1 MLYPVLNFLA
11 EQMNLYIDQVKSDA
25 DTIASP
31 VAVLDN
37 IARLSEDDLESK
49 NNILLSLVNIS
60 EETTMK
66 NDPGHVIMNNDL
78 VKYDNPPVNLNL
90 SLLVTSCMTNYDH
103 ALIYLS
109 HVITFFQGKHIFTRQ
124 NSVTQVDGLPEAFK
138 IVLDL
143 QTLTME
149 QVNYLWSTL
158 GGKQHPFACYKAR
171 ILQLE
176 RDSTVET
183 RGVIRQV
190 RIKNSGV

>member
-1 MLYPVLNFLA
+1 MFYPVLNFLA
-11 EQMNLYIDQVKSDA
+11 EQMNLYIEQVKNDSDS
-25 DTIASP
+25 IESP
-31 VAVLDN
+31 VAVLGN
-37 IARLSEDDLESK
+37 IARLSEEDLK
-49 NNILLSLVNIS
+49 NKSNILLSLVNIS
-60 EETTMK
+60 EESTMK
-66 NDPGHVIMNNDL
+66 NDPGNVIMNNDL

-124 NSVTQVDGLPEAFK
+124 NSVTQVDGLPDSFK
-138 IVLDL
+138 IIIDL
-143 QTLTME
+143 QTLSIE

-190 RIKNSGV
+190 RIKKSGV